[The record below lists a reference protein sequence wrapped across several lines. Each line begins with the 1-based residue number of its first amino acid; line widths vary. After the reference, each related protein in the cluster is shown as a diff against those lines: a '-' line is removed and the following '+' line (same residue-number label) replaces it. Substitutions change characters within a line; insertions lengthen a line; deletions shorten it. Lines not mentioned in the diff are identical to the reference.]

1 MNKASTFCQ
10 DSAAVTMRKW
20 QIRLELLTELN
31 MYMQVG
37 QRKQIKMG
45 NNQNNALTI
54 CCSC

>member
-10 DSAAVTMRKW
+10 DSAAVTTRKW

-37 QRKQIKMG
+37 QPKQIKWV
-45 NNQNNALTI
+45 TI
-54 CCSC
+54 KTTPFYLL